1 MDPNEITVAAIQMAS
16 QDDLSDNLARAAKLV
31 RKAADRGAK
40 IALLPENFAFMGEE
54 SDRRR
59 IAEPL
64 RRAIEKRDGPIVT
77 ALGQM
82 ARENAIEVIAGG
94 MPEASSDP
102 DRPYNTSLHVG
113 ADGVVAAAYS
123 KIHLF
128 DVDVGDGHVYR
139 ESAAT
144 RAGNDAVVSSDASGV
159 QIGMTICY
167 DLRFGALFDKL
178 ADFGAQIITVPAAF
192 TLQTGKDHWHVLLRA
207 RAIEA
212 QVFIVAAGQQG
223 RHPRNR
229 LTYGK
234 SCIID
239 PWGDVLA
246 QAPDGEGICVATI
259 DLARIDAVRASLP
272 SRRHRRPIG
281 PPD

>member
-1 MDPNEITVAAIQMAS
+1 MDPNEITVAAVQLAS
-16 QDDLSDNLARAAKLV
+16 QDDLADNLARAAKLV
-31 RKAADRGAK
+31 RKAAERGAK

-59 IAEPL
+59 MAEPVA
-64 RRAIEKRDGPIVT
+64 RSEDNQDGPIVA
-77 ALGQM
+77 ALRQM
-82 ARENAIEVIAGG
+82 ARDNAIELIAGG
-94 MPEASSDP
+94 MPEASADP
-102 DRPYNTSLHVG
+102 DRPYNTSLHLG
-113 ADGVVAAAYS
+113 AEGVIRASYR

-128 DVDVGDGHVYR
+128 DVDVGDGQVYR
-139 ESAAT
+139 ESAST
-144 RAGNDAVVSSDASGV
+144 QAGNDAVVTHAGGV
-159 QIGMTICY
+159 QVGMTVCY
-167 DLRFGALFDKL
+167 DLRFGALFATL
-178 ADFGAQIITVPAAF
+178 ADMGAQIITVPAAF
-192 TLQTGKDHWHVLLRA
+192 TLHTGKDHWHVLLRA

-246 QAPDGEGICVATI
+246 QAPDGEGICVATL
-259 DLARIDAVRASLP
+259 DLGRIDAVRASLP

-281 PPD
+281 RPD